1 MLYADSMQTL
11 RRLYATDADQLLTD
25 SGIPRYDGSVDSD
38 PFDTYAPQPHWGAMA
53 DEETTMNQD
62 ALLDLIHAGRSRW
75 ESALTQLSP
84 DQMTAPALFDGWS
97 VKDLVAHIGAWEQT
111 AASVFAALLSGQA
124 PDFEID
130 EIALDA
136 FNARFFA
143 EHHDQ
148 SLGEVLAGEQAAYRS
163 FLSLVEGA
171 SEVDLFDPDR
181 FAWMQGAPFA
191 EWVGANTF
199 EHYDEHL
206 ADMPARLEK

>member
-1 MLYADSMQTL
+1 
-11 RRLYATDADQLLTD
+11 
-25 SGIPRYDGSVDSD
+25 
-38 PFDTYAPQPHWGAMA
+38 
-53 DEETTMNQD
+53 MNKD
-62 ALLDLIHAGRSRW
+62 ALIDLIHAGRSQW
-75 ESALTQLSP
+75 ESALAQLTP
-84 DQMTAPALFDGWS
+84 EQMTAPALFDGWS
-97 VKDLVAHIGAWEQT
+97 VKDLVAHVGAWERT
-111 AASVFAALLSGQA
+111 AAAVFAALLSGQA
-124 PDFEID
+124 PDFKID

-148 SLGEVLAGEQAAYRS
+148 SLGEVMAGEQASYEL

-171 SEVDLFDPDR
+171 SEADLFDPDR

-206 ADMPARLEK
+206 VNLPARLEK

>member
-1 MLYADSMQTL
+1 
-11 RRLYATDADQLLTD
+11 
-25 SGIPRYDGSVDSD
+25 
-38 PFDTYAPQPHWGAMA
+38 
-53 DEETTMNQD
+53 MNKD
-62 ALLDLIHAGRSRW
+62 ALLDHIHAGRSRW
-75 ESALTQLSP
+75 ESALAQLTP
-84 DQMTAPALFDGWS
+84 EQMTAPALFDGWS
-97 VKDLVAHIGAWEQT
+97 VKDVVAHIGAWERT
-111 AASVFAALLSGQA
+111 AAAVFASLLSGQA

-148 SLGEVLAGEQAAYRS
+148 SLDEVLAGEQAAYQS

-171 SEVDLFDPDR
+171 SEADLFDSNR

-206 ADMPARLEK
+206 ADMPAWLDK

>member
-1 MLYADSMQTL
+1 
-11 RRLYATDADQLLTD
+11 
-25 SGIPRYDGSVDSD
+25 
-38 PFDTYAPQPHWGAMA
+38 
-53 DEETTMNQD
+53 MNKD

-75 ESALTQLSP
+75 ESALAQLTP
-84 DQMTAPALFDGWS
+84 EQMTAPVLFDGWS
-97 VKDLVAHIGAWEQT
+97 VKDLVAHVGAWERT
-111 AASVFAALLSGQA
+111 AAAVFAALLSGQA

-148 SLGEVLAGEQAAYRS
+148 SLGEVMAGEQAAYRS
-163 FLSLVEGA
+163 FRDLVESA
-171 SEVDLFDPDR
+171 SEADLFDPNR
-181 FAWMQGAPFA
+181 FPWMQGAPFA

-206 ADMPARLEK
+206 ADMSARLDK

>member
-1 MLYADSMQTL
+1 
-11 RRLYATDADQLLTD
+11 
-25 SGIPRYDGSVDSD
+25 
-38 PFDTYAPQPHWGAMA
+38 
-53 DEETTMNQD
+53 MNKD
-62 ALLDLIHAGRSRW
+62 ALLDHIHAGRSRW
-75 ESALTQLSP
+75 ESALAQLTP
-84 DQMTAPALFDGWS
+84 EQMTAPALFDGWS
-97 VKDLVAHIGAWEQT
+97 VKDLVAHIGAWERT
-111 AASVFAALLSGQA
+111 AAAVFAALLSGQA

-148 SLGEVLAGEQAAYRS
+148 SLGEVMAGEQAAYRS
-163 FLSLVEGA
+163 FLGLVEGA
-171 SEVDLFDPDR
+171 SEADLFDRDR
-181 FAWMQGAPFA
+181 FAWMQGGPFA

>member
-1 MLYADSMQTL
+1 
-11 RRLYATDADQLLTD
+11 
-25 SGIPRYDGSVDSD
+25 
-38 PFDTYAPQPHWGAMA
+38 
-53 DEETTMNQD
+53 MNKD

-75 ESALTQLSP
+75 ESALAQLTP
-84 DQMTAPALFDGWS
+84 EQMTAPVLFDGWS
-97 VKDLVAHIGAWEQT
+97 VKDLVAHVGAWERT
-111 AASVFAALLSGQA
+111 AAGVFAALLSGQA

-148 SLGEVLAGEQAAYRS
+148 SLGEVMAGEQAAYRS
-163 FLSLVEGA
+163 FFSLVEGA
-171 SEVDLFDPDR
+171 SEADLFDPDR
-181 FAWMQGAPFA
+181 FVWMQGGFFA

-206 ADMPARLEK
+206 VDMPARLDK